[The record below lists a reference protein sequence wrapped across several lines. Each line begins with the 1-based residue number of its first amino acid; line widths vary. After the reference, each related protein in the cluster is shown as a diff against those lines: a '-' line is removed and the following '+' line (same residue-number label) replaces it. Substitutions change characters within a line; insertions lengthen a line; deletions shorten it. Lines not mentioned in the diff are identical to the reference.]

1 MAPRKST
8 KVAAAPDAGTPEAA
22 PEAKTVKPRT
32 RKAAAPVVTETPAA
46 PEATAA
52 PKAAAPKAAAPKA
65 GRKPRAAAAPAVE
78 AEPAPVPAVL
88 PAPPAADD
96 LLTAQARAVLQAIQ
110 DGAAVELL
118 FEDAETNPPRTFE
131 PRQLIFDAFAKAW
144 YVWGWDRRYNAERHH
159 RLDLIAQV
167 GPVEGMGRAAQGPY
181 KEGTPANLIGG
192 WLGGEPIRVKA
203 LLLKQWIF
211 AVRQAP
217 APFPEFTLEEL
228 EEGKAQVTFVGTD
241 LRAIARWAMQFG
253 DGIQVI
259 EPQRLQDRIK
269 QVGNAWAGKPAPAPA
284 PAADRSSD
292 RSADRSA
299 DRSGDR
305 SGDRSPADRPRRDH
319 GHKEHRSDHRPER
332 ESRESAPEPR
342 RRPEPPR
349 HQPEAPK
356 PTVKAGKIEI
366 RIDRL

>member
-1 MAPRKST
+1 M
-8 KVAAAPDAGTPEAA
+8 
-22 PEAKTVKPRT
+22 
-32 RKAAAPVVTETPAA
+32 
-46 PEATAA
+46 
-52 PKAAAPKAAAPKA
+52 
-65 GRKPRAAAAPAVE
+65 
-78 AEPAPVPAVL
+78 
-88 PAPPAADD
+88 
-96 LLTAQARAVLQAIQ
+96 LQAIQ

>member
-8 KVAAAPDAGTPEAA
+8 KVAAAPEAGTPEAA
-22 PEAKTVKPRT
+22 PEAKTAKPRT
-32 RKAAAPVVTETPAA
+32 RKAAAPVVTAPPAA
-46 PEATAA
+46 PA
-52 PKAAAPKAAAPKA
+52 PKAARKPKAAASP
-65 GRKPRAAAAPAVE
+65 APAAVPEPTVE
-78 AEPAPVPAVL
+78 ASVPAVAAPVPAAL
-88 PAPPAADD
+88 PAAPAGDP
-96 LLTAQARAVLQAIQ
+96 LTAPARAVLQAIQ

-118 FEDAETNPPRTFE
+118 FVDAETNPPRTFE
-131 PRQLIFDAFAKAW
+131 PRQLIFDTFAREW

-181 KEGTPANLIGG
+181 KEGTAANLIGG

-203 LLLKQWIF
+203 VLLKQWIF

-217 APFPEFTLEEL
+217 APFPEFVIEEL

-269 QVGNAWAGKPAPAPA
+269 QVGIAWAGKPAPAPA
-284 PAADRSSD
+284 PPADR
-292 RSADRSA
+292 
-299 DRSGDR
+299 
-305 SGDRSPADRPRRDH
+305 PASDRPRRDH
-319 GHKEHRSDHRPER
+319 GHKEHRSEHRSER
-332 ESRESAPEPR
+332 ENREPREARETREPRDSAPEPR
-342 RRPEPPR
+342 RKPEPSR
-349 HQPEAPK
+349 HVPEAPK

>member
-8 KVAAAPDAGTPEAA
+8 KVAAAPEAGTPEAA

-32 RKAAAPVVTETPAA
+32 RKAAAPVVPDPPATP
-46 PEATAA
+46 A
-52 PKAAAPKAAAPKA
+52 PKAARKPKAAP
-65 GRKPRAAAAPAVE
+65 APAP
-78 AEPAPVPAVL
+78 AALPEPTVTAPVPAVAAPVPSVPSAA
-88 PAPPAADD
+88 PAGDP
-96 LLTAQARAVLQAIQ
+96 LTAPARAVLQAIQ

-118 FEDAETNPPRTFE
+118 FVDAETNPPRTFE
-131 PRQLIFDAFAKAW
+131 PRQLIFDTFAREW

-181 KEGTPANLIGG
+181 KEGTAANLIGG

-203 LLLKQWIF
+203 VLLKQWIF

-217 APFPEFTLEEL
+217 APFPEFVIEEL

-269 QVGNAWAGKPAPAPA
+269 QVGTAWAGKPAPAPA
-284 PAADRSSD
+284 PPADR
-292 RSADRSA
+292 
-299 DRSGDR
+299 
-305 SGDRSPADRPRRDH
+305 PASDRPRRDH
-319 GHKEHRSDHRPER
+319 GHKEHRSEHRSER
-332 ESRESAPEPR
+332 ENREPREARETREPRESAPEPR
-342 RRPEPPR
+342 RKPEPSR
-349 HQPEAPK
+349 HVPEAPK